1 MRRLRLRWNRSDLE
15 GITEFKQLMDV
26 VHKYEVL
33 AHMKLG
39 EDGIEHLAEIIPEEG
54 GNAFTSKYKDEY
66 ARDVTIHQLRQPLK
80 GFTKNIIRGA
90 NYFISTS
97 T

>member
-1 MRRLRLRWNRSDLE
+1 MRLRWNRSDLE

-26 VHKYEVL
+26 VQKYEIL

-54 GNAFTSKYKDEY
+54 MSQFLRLFRGFLK
-66 ARDVTIHQLRQPLK
+66 HQR
-80 GFTKNIIRGA
+80 
-90 NYFISTS
+90 SE
-97 T
+97 